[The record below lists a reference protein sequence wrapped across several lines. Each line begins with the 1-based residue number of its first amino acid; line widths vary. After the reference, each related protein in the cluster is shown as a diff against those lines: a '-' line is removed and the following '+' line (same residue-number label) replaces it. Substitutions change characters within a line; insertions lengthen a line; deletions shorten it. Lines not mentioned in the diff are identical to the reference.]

1 MTEDDRSIPRRVV
14 ALVLNMPQN
23 LVTLEEAAAGVDLKP
38 ERLLGLADGG
48 YAPHYRIDGGPPQFR
63 MPELRQWVANNLV
76 EHVEGR
82 KLPEPVRI
90 ITDAKRVSDYRK
102 VPVPLREIVGLC
114 DVTSEIV
121 RTGVY
126 FLCREGVVLYVGQSV
141 NVASRIHDHYKRWE
155 FDSTLFLP
163 WPADDLDRL
172 EGALI
177 RALRPSF
184 NGKHPK
190 GKMHAPFADPSADAG
205 VIASITNPQPSE
217 PAG

>member
-90 ITDAKRVSDYRK
+90 ITDAKRVSD
-102 VPVPLREIVGLC
+102 
-114 DVTSEIV
+114 
-121 RTGVY
+121 
-126 FLCREGVVLYVGQSV
+126 
-141 NVASRIHDHYKRWE
+141 
-155 FDSTLFLP
+155 
-163 WPADDLDRL
+163 
-172 EGALI
+172 
-177 RALRPSF
+177 
-184 NGKHPK
+184 
-190 GKMHAPFADPSADAG
+190 
-205 VIASITNPQPSE
+205 
-217 PAG
+217 